1 MKINAIP
8 SKRLNALLNVL
19 PLREIPE
26 QTRAA
31 LRLVF
36 ESGYSYEL
44 ASLRTGVSSKRI
56 SLAARKLD
64 QIDRI
69 LLKAYRLS

>member
-1 MKINAIP
+1 MKINVIP
-8 SKRLNALLNVL
+8 SKRLNALLDVL

-26 QTRAA
+26 KTRSA
-31 LRLVF
+31 LRMIF

-56 SLAARKLD
+56 SLAVRKMMQMDAMLLD
-64 QIDRI
+64 
-69 LLKAYRLS
+69 AYRL

>member
-1 MKINAIP
+1 MKINVIP
-8 SKRLNALLNVL
+8 SKRLNALLGVL

-56 SLAARKLD
+56 SLAARKMIQMDAMLLD
-64 QIDRI
+64 
-69 LLKAYRLS
+69 AYRL

>member
-1 MKINAIP
+1 MNVIP
-8 SKRLNALLNVL
+8 SKRLNALLGVL

-56 SLAARKLD
+56 SLAARKMIQMDAMLLD
-64 QIDRI
+64 
-69 LLKAYRLS
+69 AYRL

>member
-1 MKINAIP
+1 MKIYVIP
-8 SKRLNALLNVL
+8 SKRLNALLGVL

-26 QTRAA
+26 QTRSA

-56 SLAARKLD
+56 SLAARKMMQMDAMLLD
-64 QIDRI
+64 
-69 LLKAYRLS
+69 AYRL

>member
-1 MKINAIP
+1 MYVIP
-8 SKRLNALLNVL
+8 SKRLNALLGVL

-26 QTRAA
+26 QTRSA

-56 SLAARKLD
+56 SLAARKMMQMDAMLLD
-64 QIDRI
+64 
-69 LLKAYRLS
+69 AYRL

>member
-1 MKINAIP
+1 MNVIP
-8 SKRLNALLNVL
+8 SKRLNALLGVL
-19 PLREIPE
+19 PQREIPE
-26 QTRAA
+26 QTRSA

-56 SLAARKLD
+56 SLAARKMIQMDAMLLD
-64 QIDRI
+64 
-69 LLKAYRLS
+69 AYRL

>member
-1 MKINAIP
+1 MKINVIP
-8 SKRLNALLNVL
+8 SKRLNALLDVL

-56 SLAARKLD
+56 SLAARKIIQMDAMLLD
-64 QIDRI
+64 
-69 LLKAYRLS
+69 AYRL

>member
-1 MKINAIP
+1 MKINVIP
-8 SKRLNALLNVL
+8 SKRLNPLLDVL

-26 QTRAA
+26 KTRLA

-56 SLAARKLD
+56 SLAARKMMQMDAMLLD
-64 QIDRI
+64 
-69 LLKAYRLS
+69 AYRL

>member
-1 MKINAIP
+1 MKINVIP
-8 SKRLNALLNVL
+8 SKRLNALLGVL

-56 SLAARKLD
+56 SLAARKMMQMDAMLLD
-64 QIDRI
+64 
-69 LLKAYRLS
+69 AYRL

>member
-1 MKINAIP
+1 MKINVIP
-8 SKRLNALLNVL
+8 SQRLNALLDAL
-19 PLREIPE
+19 SLREIPE

-64 QIDRI
+64 QMDRI

>member
-1 MKINAIP
+1 MKINVIP
-8 SKRLNALLNVL
+8 SKRLNALLDVL

-56 SLAARKLD
+56 SLAARKMIQMDAMLLD
-64 QIDRI
+64 
-69 LLKAYRLS
+69 AYRL

>member
-1 MKINAIP
+1 MNVIP
-8 SKRLNALLNVL
+8 SKRLNALLDVL

-56 SLAARKLD
+56 SLAARKIIQMDAMLLD
-64 QIDRI
+64 
-69 LLKAYRLS
+69 AYRL

>member
-1 MKINAIP
+1 MKINVIP
-8 SKRLNALLNVL
+8 SQRLNALLDVL
-19 PLREIPE
+19 SLREIPE

-56 SLAARKLD
+56 SLAARKMIQMDAMLLD
-64 QIDRI
+64 
-69 LLKAYRLS
+69 AYRL

>member
-1 MKINAIP
+1 MKINVIP
-8 SKRLNALLNVL
+8 SKRLNALLGVL
-19 PLREIPE
+19 PLREIPK
-26 QTRAA
+26 QTRSA

-56 SLAARKLD
+56 SLAARKMMQMDAMLLD
-64 QIDRI
+64 
-69 LLKAYRLS
+69 AYRL

>member
-1 MKINAIP
+1 MKINVIP
-8 SKRLNALLNVL
+8 SKRLNALLGVL

-26 QTRAA
+26 QTRSA

-56 SLAARKLD
+56 SLAARKMMQMDAMLLD
-64 QIDRI
+64 
-69 LLKAYRLS
+69 AYRL

>member
-1 MKINAIP
+1 MNVIP
-8 SKRLNALLNVL
+8 SKRLNALLGVL

-26 QTRAA
+26 QTRSA

-56 SLAARKLD
+56 SLAARKMIQMDAMLLD
-64 QIDRI
+64 
-69 LLKAYRLS
+69 AYRL

>member
-1 MKINAIP
+1 MKINVIP
-8 SKRLNALLNVL
+8 SKRLNALLGVL

-26 QTRAA
+26 QTRSA

-36 ESGYSYEL
+36 ESGYSYKL

-56 SLAARKLD
+56 SLAARKMMQMDAMLLD
-64 QIDRI
+64 
-69 LLKAYRLS
+69 AYRL

>member
-1 MKINAIP
+1 MNVIP
-8 SKRLNALLNVL
+8 SKRLNALLDVL

-56 SLAARKLD
+56 SLAARKMTQMDAMLLD
-64 QIDRI
+64 
-69 LLKAYRLS
+69 AYRL

>member
-1 MKINAIP
+1 MKVIP
-8 SKRLNALLNVL
+8 SKRLNALLGVM

-56 SLAARKLD
+56 SLAARKMMQMDAMLLD
-64 QIDRI
+64 ADR
-69 LLKAYRLS
+69 L

>member
-1 MKINAIP
+1 MKINVIP
-8 SKRLNALLNVL
+8 SKRLNALLGVL

-26 QTRAA
+26 QTRSA

-56 SLAARKLD
+56 SLAARKMIQMDAMLLD
-64 QIDRI
+64 
-69 LLKAYRLS
+69 AYRL

>member
-1 MKINAIP
+1 MNVIP
-8 SKRLNALLNVL
+8 SKRLNALLGVL

-26 QTRAA
+26 QTRSA

-56 SLAARKLD
+56 SLAARKMMQMDAMLLD
-64 QIDRI
+64 
-69 LLKAYRLS
+69 AYRL

>member
-1 MKINAIP
+1 MNVIP
-8 SKRLNALLNVL
+8 SKRLNALLDVL

-56 SLAARKLD
+56 SLAARKMIQMDAMLLD
-64 QIDRI
+64 
-69 LLKAYRLS
+69 AYRL